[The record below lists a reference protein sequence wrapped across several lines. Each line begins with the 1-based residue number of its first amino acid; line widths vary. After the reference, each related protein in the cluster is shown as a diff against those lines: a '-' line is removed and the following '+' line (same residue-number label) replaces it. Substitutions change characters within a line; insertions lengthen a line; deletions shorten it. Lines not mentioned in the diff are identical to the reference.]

1 MSAVAVDSVRDAQP
15 VKVLRDDLDEQGFEH
30 ALRAGT
36 IAIDIE
42 TTGLDWRHERIGT
55 VQMQIEDTTYVIR
68 VSGSVP
74 YHLRAIVEDA
84 SIRKILH
91 HAMFDLRFLAHHWG
105 VVPAGIACTKIAS
118 KLAEPDA
125 PCTEHSLAPLLLRH
139 LGVELDKS
147 QQTSEWTGE
156 LSTKQLQYAADDV
169 RYLLP
174 LYDLLDEKLRHEG
187 RDDLRDRCYAHLPT
201 QVELEIGGFPD
212 VFAY

>member
-1 MSAVAVDSVRDAQP
+1 MSATAIDPIRDAQP

-36 IAIDIE
+36 VAIDIE

-55 VQMQIEDTTYVIR
+55 VQMQVEGTTYVIR
-68 VSGSVP
+68 VNGSVP

-84 SIRKILH
+84 SIRKVLH

-105 VVPAGIACTKIAS
+105 VVPANIACTKIAS
-118 KLAEPDA
+118 KLADSDV
-125 PCTEHSLAPLLLRH
+125 PCAEHSLAPLLRRH

-156 LSTKQLQYAADDV
+156 LSAEQVRYAAEDV

-174 LYDLLDEKLRHEG
+174 LYYLLDEHLRRDG
-187 RDDLRDRCYAHLPT
+187 RNDLRDRCHAHLPT
-201 QVELEIGGFPD
+201 QVELEVGGYPD

>member
-1 MSAVAVDSVRDAQP
+1 MSATAIDPIRDAQP

-36 IAIDIE
+36 VAIDIE

-55 VQMQIEDTTYVIR
+55 VQMQVEGTTYVIR
-68 VSGSVP
+68 VNGSVP

-84 SIRKILH
+84 SIRKVLH

-105 VVPAGIACTKIAS
+105 VVPANIACTKIAS
-118 KLAEPDA
+118 KLADPDV
-125 PCTEHSLAPLLLRH
+125 PCAEHSLAPLLRRH

-156 LSTKQLQYAADDV
+156 LSAEQVRYAAEDV

-174 LYDLLDEKLRHEG
+174 LYYLLDEHLRRDG
-187 RDDLRDRCYAHLPT
+187 RNDLRDRCYAHLPT
-201 QVELEIGGFPD
+201 QVELEVGGYPD